1 MNPTAPARTAFVFAG
16 GSSLG
21 AIQVGMLE
29 ALLAQGWQADLV
41 VGASVG
47 AINAAYFAGD
57 PTPQGVARLADIWRG
72 MRRADVFPTPALR
85 SLLRLLSRSAHLVDP
100 AALTRLLER
109 HLPYRRIEDARLPCH
124 IIATD
129 MLDGIEVRLSAGP
142 VIPALVASAAIPGVF
157 PAMSL
162 HGRFVVDGGV
172 ANHTPVSAAVELGAT
187 RLVVLPTG
195 YACAL
200 AAPPRSAIARA
211 LHALNILISRQLSD
225 AVRRYRHEVDIIVVP
240 PLCPLQAS
248 PIDFAGCAALIER
261 ARRSTEAWLRDGG
274 EMADGVPHQ
283 LPPHSHHIPGAGYG
297 PWSLPPQGSA

>member
-1 MNPTAPARTAFVFAG
+1 MATAAPDRTAFVFAG

-29 ALLAQGWQADLV
+29 ALLAQGWQADFV

-57 PTPQGVARLADIWRG
+57 PTPEGVARLADIWRG

-85 SLLRLLSRSAHLVDP
+85 SLMRLLSRSGHLVDP

-109 HLPYRRIEDARLPCH
+109 HLRYRRLEDARLPCH

-129 MLDGIEVRLSAGP
+129 MLDGIEIRLSAGP
-142 VIPALVASAAIPGVF
+142 VIQALLASAAIPGVF
-157 PAMSL
+157 PAVSID
-162 HGRFVVDGGV
+162 GRFVVDGGV

-200 AAPPRSAIARA
+200 EAPPRSAIGMAM
-211 LHALNILISRQLSD
+211 HALNILISRQVSD
-225 AVRRYRHEVDIIVVP
+225 AVRRFRADVEIVVVP
-240 PLCPLQAS
+240 PLCPLNAS
-248 PIDFAGCAALIER
+248 PVDFAGCGALIER
-261 ARRSTEAWLRDGG
+261 ARRSTEAWLREGV
-274 EMADGVPHQ
+274 EMSDGVPHQ
-283 LPPHSHHIPGAGYG
+283 LPPHSHHVEGGSYG
-297 PWSLPPQGSA
+297 PLILQSQK